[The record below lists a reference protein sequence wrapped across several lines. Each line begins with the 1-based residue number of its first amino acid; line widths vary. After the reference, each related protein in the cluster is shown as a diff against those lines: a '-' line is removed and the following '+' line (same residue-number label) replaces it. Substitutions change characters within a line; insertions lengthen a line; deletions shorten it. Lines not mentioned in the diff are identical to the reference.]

1 MQEKQRGKLA
11 LELQL
16 TRDVK
21 DTPRCQWK
29 WAGPLGHIQDD
40 KNAIN
45 LSLVP
50 PARSSDLSFGY
61 AAVLISSGCAA
72 MLISS
77 GLRTQGQVLSFMEHA
92 GDSLMP
98 AHWLQGMGVCVGGM
112 M

>member
-1 MQEKQRGKLA
+1 MQEKQRRKLA
-11 LELQL
+11 LAVSL
-16 TRDVK
+16 TRGVK
-21 DTPRCQWK
+21 DTPRHRS

-45 LSLVP
+45 LSLIP
-50 PARSSDLSFGY
+50 PARSSDLPFGY
-61 AAVLISSGCAA
+61 VAVLISSGCAA
-72 MLISS
+72 VLISS

-98 AHWLQGMGVCVGGM
+98 ARWLQGMCVCVWM